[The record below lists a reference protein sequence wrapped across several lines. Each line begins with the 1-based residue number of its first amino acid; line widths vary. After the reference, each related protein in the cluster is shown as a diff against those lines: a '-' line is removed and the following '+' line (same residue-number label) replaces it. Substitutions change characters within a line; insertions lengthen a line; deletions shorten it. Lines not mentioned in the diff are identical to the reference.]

1 MKIYRALIQT
11 KGDIQVVYVAT
22 NPPHTVIDEYA
33 IDFLFNNKQIFFYFY
48 DEQEMEDFMDEG
60 SGRDWELIDC
70 KYLTEK
76 LSIEFEVFSK
86 N

>member
-1 MKIYRALIQT
+1 MKIYRALIQ
-11 KGDIQVVYVAT
+11 KQGDIHLVYVAT
-22 NPPHTVIDEYA
+22 HPPEFVIDEYA
-33 IDFLFNNKQIFFYFY
+33 VDFLFNNKKIFFYFY

-60 SGRDWELIDC
+60 SGRDWDLIDC

-76 LSIEFEVFSK
+76 LSIHFEVFSK